1 MKLRQLFTP
10 LLAIVLSAAVL
21 FGVRAGISGIA
32 QRNARAELE
41 NAIAFLLPES
51 KTFTQE
57 AYDGDDET
65 ITAVYKGETGY
76 VVETT
81 AAGYAGSITMLV
93 GVDFGGKVTGLTVR
107 DLEETWGLG
116 AQALV
121 DTDFLIQFLG
131 TQGNAQI
138 GGGIDA
144 LTGATVTSKAI
155 ARAVNA
161 AVGYVT
167 GADTSSGATSWG
179 G

>member
-1 MKLRQLFTP
+1 MKFKQLLTP
-10 LLAIVLSAAVL
+10 LLAIVLAAAVL
-21 FGVRAGISGIA
+21 FGVRAGLSGIA

-57 AYDGDDET
+57 AYDGDDEA

-93 GVDFGGKVTGLTVR
+93 GVDNSGKVTGLTVR
-107 DLEETWGLG
+107 NLEETWGLG

-131 TQGNAQI
+131 TEGDAQI